1 MAHFAELDENNI
13 VLRVIVVDNKDI
25 RDANGNEKEAIGQ
38 AHCARILGGRWL
50 QTSYNGSFRKNFAGK
65 GDSYDPV
72 RDAFIAQKPEKD
84 EFIFNEE
91 TCRWYDPEFSPIVMG
106 VTRV

>member
-13 VLRVIVVDNKDI
+13 VLRVIVVENKDI
-25 RDANGNEKEAIGQ
+25 CDENGNEKEAIGQ

-50 QTSYNGSFRKNFAGK
+50 QASYNGSFRKNFAGK

-84 EFIFNEE
+84 GFIFDEE
-91 TCRWYDPEFSPIVMG
+91 TCRWYDPEFIPFVVG